1 MVKTPKI
8 NETFAA
14 WYILIGWGIVHVISV
29 LAFIAI
35 MISNKNYIAKVMVF
49 FYALM
54 TFPYLYEA
62 YLKLKKLRDE
72 NQCRK
77 K

>member
-8 NETFAA
+8 NETFAV

-54 TFPYLYEA
+54 TFPYLYKA

-72 NQCRK
+72 NQCIK